1 MKTFQLVLN
10 FSDLDELKTFIDD
23 IESIELSKLKKIIK
37 KTGTDKRGGKTKDL
51 HQKAKE
57 YQNEHPGITYKE
69 SLKFVGLQIR
79 EDKQNKNKENDT
91 EEEVIGCISKEN
103 ALKILEEKKKELTFN
118 KAI

>member
-79 EDKQNKNKENDT
+79 EDKLNKNKENDT
-91 EEEVIGCISKEN
+91 EEEIISYKCISKEN
-103 ALKILEEKKKELTFN
+103 ALKILEEKKKN
-118 KAI
+118 